1 MQKGYRLHAPGRCNQ
16 TANQTDPSPWTVV
29 AQNMNQSA
37 QPPRAARARW
47 AGVRLALAL
56 LPVVAISGQSVA
68 PEPTSLAISRPY
80 LAVVGSPA
88 LRFGE
93 AIPPPD
99 LTVRPA
105 AGAPPQMIEEHSA
118 PLTEPVKG
126 DVSVVPPATVAAASA
141 SSPAPEL
148 EKSAPAKSPPA
159 ILPDDTRPKVRAE
172 DFLPFFQFPGS
183 APANGDVTVVAP
195 LPASAP
201 TAAPLPA
208 SSATYRQQ

>member
-1 MQKGYRLHAPGRCNQ
+1 MQKGFRHRDPGRCNQ
-16 TANQTDPSPWTVV
+16 TANQTDPFPWTVV

-37 QPPRAARARW
+37 QPPRAAGARW
-47 AGVRLALAL
+47 AGVRLALSL
-56 LPVVAISGQSVA
+56 LPAVAISGQSVA
-68 PEPTSLAISRPY
+68 PEPTSHSITRPY
-80 LAVVGSPA
+80 LAAVGAPA

-99 LTVRPA
+99 LSVRPA
-105 AGAPPQMIEEHSA
+105 AGAPPPSIEEHSA
-118 PLTEPVKG
+118 PLIDPVRG
-126 DVSVVPPATVAAASA
+126 DVTTVPPTSLAAEALPTA
-141 SSPAPEL
+141 ETN
-148 EKSAPAKSPPA
+148 KSAPAKPPTA

-183 APANGDVTVVAP
+183 ASANGDVTVVAP
-195 LPASAP
+195 VPSSAS

>member
-1 MQKGYRLHAPGRCNQ
+1 
-16 TANQTDPSPWTVV
+16 
-29 AQNMNQSA
+29 MNQSA
-37 QPPRAARARW
+37 KPPRAAGARW
-47 AGVRLALAL
+47 AGVRLALSL

-68 PEPTSLAISRPY
+68 PEPRSLSISRPY
-80 LAVVGSPA
+80 LAAVGSPA

-99 LTVRPA
+99 LSVRPA
-105 AGAPPQMIEEHSA
+105 AGAPPQPIEEHSA
-118 PLTEPVKG
+118 PLIEPVQG
-126 DVSVVPPATVAAASA
+126 DVTAVPPAPITNVAVST
-141 SSPAPEL
+141 PEL
-148 EKSAPAKSPPA
+148 TKSTPAKSPSA

-183 APANGDVTVVAP
+183 TPANGDVTVVAP
-195 LPASAP
+195 VPASAP